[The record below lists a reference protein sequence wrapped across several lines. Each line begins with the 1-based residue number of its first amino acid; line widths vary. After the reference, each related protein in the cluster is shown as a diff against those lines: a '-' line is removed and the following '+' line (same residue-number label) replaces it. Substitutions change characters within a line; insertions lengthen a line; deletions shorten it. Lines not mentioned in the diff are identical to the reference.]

1 MDIKFMRRAINCA
14 KKAALR
20 GEVPVGAVVVKDGKV
35 ISTGYN
41 RREEKKNAIMH
52 AEMIAI
58 DRACKKLGAW
68 RLEGCELYVTLEPC
82 PMCAGAVAN
91 ARIKNVYF
99 GAYDTKMGAVSSVID
114 LSKYNFNH
122 HFEAEGGILKDEC
135 ASLLSDFFKKLRTK
149 HERQCANEQ

>member
-1 MDIKFMRRAINCA
+1 MKEKFMRRAIKCA
-14 KKAALR
+14 QKAAER
-20 GEVPVGAVVVKDGKV
+20 GEVPVGAVIVKDGKI

-41 RREEKKNAIMH
+41 KREEKKNAIMH

-68 RLEGCELYVTLEPC
+68 RLEDCELYVTLEPC

-91 ARIKNVYF
+91 ARIKKVYF

-122 HFEAEGGILKDEC
+122 RFEAEGGILKDEC
-135 ASLLSDFFKKLRTK
+135 AFMLSDFFKKLRNK
-149 HERQCANEQ
+149 NERQCANEQ